1 MKCLKYVILIPVI
14 ILTVLSFVIVEAY
27 FVRFSNGISDNIDNW
42 MLFISICN
50 WIFISIL
57 TGINIWIFYKLTTSI
72 AENNDNQFLEQKIAR
87 TENVILNLRI
97 KDYEKLRE
105 TGNELKK
112 KIAMQEKYT
121 EELNKFWYILL
132 SMQNTSLFS
141 YKDKVGKSQID
152 TLCESF
158 FPIIRGQETNPNI
171 IGDKI
176 DRCLLVV
183 EFLIFIQQL
192 QDDRIV
198 ESLNTYPER
207 FDSTIISIY
216 NYFKK

>member
-1 MKCLKYVILIPVI
+1 MKQLKYLILIPAI
-14 ILTVLSFVIVEAY
+14 ILSVLAFVIVEAY

-72 AENNDNQFLEQKIAR
+72 AESNDNQFLEQKIAR

-112 KIAMQEKYT
+112 KIAKQEKYT

-158 FPIIRGQETNPNI
+158 LPIIIGQETNPNI